1 MDALELMKGF
11 ADKLRAA
18 EKELTRLEKRAKTLS
33 EKHDVAEAER
43 ASLEDQIQAA
53 QEAITAAQDDREG
66 LLEEWTRASF
76 EGDTQAQREVRGRK
90 AELDQS
96 IEDKQAELQGLRDRL
111 EGLDDLSREI
121 AEIYVAVEALSIGDA
136 WLFATRLRTELVNNE
151 VRLKSRQSE
160 ASKMLPRVDLDV
172 LEAVRADADEE
183 YLEKKQRREEELEA
197 ARQYR
202 IRNEQN
208 LQQKAQTQYI
218 GAGQGGKRR
227 AATIGEAT
235 RKIRETRQGQ

>member
-1 MDALELMKGF
+1 MDALALMKGF
-11 ADKLRAA
+11 GDKLKDA
-18 EKELTRLEKRAKTLS
+18 ERELTRLEKRAKTLRD
-33 EKHDVAEAER
+33 KHDVAEAER
-43 ASLEDQIQAA
+43 ESLEQQIQAA
-53 QEAITAAQDDREG
+53 QEAISGAQGDRES
-66 LLEEWTRASF
+66 LLGEWTRASF
-76 EGDTQAQREVRGRK
+76 EGDTGAQREVQGKR

-96 IEDKQAELQGLRDRL
+96 IESQQAELEGLRGRL
-111 EGLDDLSREI
+111 AALEDHSREI
-121 AEIYVAVEALSIGDA
+121 AEIYVAVEALSFGA
-136 WLFATRLRTELVNNE
+136 AYLFATQLRTKLVNNE

-160 ASKMLPRVDLDV
+160 ASRMLPRVDLEV
-172 LEAVRADADEE
+172 LEAVRAEADPEHA
-183 YLEKKQRREEELEA
+183 EKKQQEAERLEA

-235 RKIRETRQGQ
+235 EKIRETRGQ